1 MQLLKKL
8 DAVVKNTELEIV
20 KGAKRKRAQ
29 NFKHFIEQILIHY
42 KFLIVKSEIMKKN
55 IFSLALALVFGATI
69 NASTPIDGE
78 KKTVNTETSK
88 VTWKAY
94 KVTGSHTG
102 TVQLN
107 SGSLEFAEG
116 KLTGGEFEVN
126 MTTLISTDLEGEYK
140 GKLEGHLKSDDFFGV
155 ATHPT
160 STLVFT
166 KVTPSGKNSYEV
178 TGDLTIKGI
187 TKPVTFD
194 VSIYGSKAT
203 ATLKVDRALYNVK
216 YGSGS
221 FFENLGD
228 KTIYDEFDLVV
239 DLEF

>member
-1 MQLLKKL
+1 M
-8 DAVVKNTELEIV
+8 
-20 KGAKRKRAQ
+20 RKS
-29 NFKHFIEQILIHY
+29 IL
-42 KFLIVKSEIMKKN
+42 
-55 IFSLALALVFGATI
+55 SLALAVVFGA
-69 NASTPIDGE
+69 NATATSPIDGE
-78 KKTVNTETSK
+78 KKEVNTETSK

-102 TVQLN
+102 TVDLQ
-107 SGSLEFAEG
+107 SGALMFDG
-116 KLTGGEFEVN
+116 DKLTGGEFVVD
-126 MTTLISTDLEGEYK
+126 MPTLISTDLDGEYK

-160 STLVFT
+160 SKLVFT
-166 KVTPSGKNSYEV
+166 NVTASGKNSYKV

-187 TKPVTFD
+187 TKPITFD

-203 ATLKVDRALYNVK
+203 ATLKVDRAEYDVR

>member
-1 MQLLKKL
+1 
-8 DAVVKNTELEIV
+8 
-20 KGAKRKRAQ
+20 
-29 NFKHFIEQILIHY
+29 
-42 KFLIVKSEIMKKN
+42 MKKTN
-55 IFSLALALVFGATI
+55 LSLVLSLVFGASALANTI
-69 NASTPIDGE
+69 DKETKEVKTEEST
-78 KKTVNTETSK
+78 

-102 TVQLN
+102 TVALK
-107 SGSLEFAEG
+107 SGALEFDG
-116 KLTGGEFEVN
+116 DQLVGGEFVVD
-126 MTTLISTDLEGEYK
+126 MTTIGATDLQGEYK
-140 GKLEGHLKSDDFFGV
+140 DKLDGHLNSDDFF
-155 ATHPT
+155 ATASHPT

-166 KVTPSGKNSYEV
+166 NVEASGKNSYKV

-203 ATLKVDRALYNVK
+203 ATMKVDRSKYDVR

-221 FFENLGD
+221 FFDNLGD

-239 DLEF
+239 DLQL

>member
-1 MQLLKKL
+1 
-8 DAVVKNTELEIV
+8 
-20 KGAKRKRAQ
+20 
-29 NFKHFIEQILIHY
+29 
-42 KFLIVKSEIMKKN
+42 MKKSQF
-55 IFSLALALVFGATI
+55 IIVLSLAFGAQATA
-69 NASTPIDGE
+69 NNPAADE
-78 KKTVNTETSK
+78 KVPVKTSESK

-102 TVQLN
+102 TVDLK
-107 SGSLEFAEG
+107 EG
-116 KLTGGEFEVN
+116 ALIFDEGTLTGGEFSVD
-126 MTTLISTDLEGEYK
+126 MTSLISTDLEGEYK
-140 GKLEGHLKSDDFFGV
+140 EKLEGHLKSDDFFGV
-155 ATHPT
+155 SENPT
-160 STLVFT
+160 SKLVFT
-166 KVTPSGKNSYEV
+166 GVKATGKNSYEV

-194 VSIYGSKAT
+194 VSIYGNKAT
-203 ATLKVDRALYNVK
+203 ATMKIDRAQYNVR

>member
-1 MQLLKKL
+1 
-8 DAVVKNTELEIV
+8 
-20 KGAKRKRAQ
+20 
-29 NFKHFIEQILIHY
+29 
-42 KFLIVKSEIMKKN
+42 MKKTVL
-55 IFSLALALVFGATI
+55 SLALAVIFGAT
-69 NASTPIDGE
+69 ATATEPIADE
-78 KKTVNTETSK
+78 RKEVNTETSK

-102 TVQLN
+102 TVDLQ
-107 SGSLEFAEG
+107 SGALMFDG
-116 KLTGGEFEVN
+116 DKLTGGEFVVD
-126 MTTLISTDLEGEYK
+126 MPTLISTDLEGEYK

-155 ATHPT
+155 ETHPT
-160 STLVFT
+160 AKLVFT
-166 KVTPSGKNSYEV
+166 NVEASGKNSYEV

-203 ATLKVDRALYNVK
+203 ATMKVDRANYDVK

>member
-1 MQLLKKL
+1 M
-8 DAVVKNTELEIV
+8 
-20 KGAKRKRAQ
+20 KR
-29 NFKHFIEQILIHY
+29 NIL
-42 KFLIVKSEIMKKN
+42 
-55 IFSLALALVFGATI
+55 SLALALVFG
-69 NASTPIDGE
+69 STAIAGPVKGE
-78 KKTVNTETSK
+78 KKEVKTDASK

-102 TVQLN
+102 TIGLK
-107 SGSLEFAEG
+107 SGALMFDDG
-116 KLTGGEFEVN
+116 KLTGGEFTVD
-126 MTTLISTDLEGEYK
+126 MTTINTTDLQGDYK
-140 GKLEGHLKSDDFFGV
+140 AKLDGHLHSDDFFST
-155 ATHPT
+155 ASNPT
-160 STLVFT
+160 SSLVFT
-166 KVTPSGKNSYEV
+166 KVKASGKNSYKV

-194 VSIYGSKAT
+194 MSIYGSKAT
-203 ATLKVDRALYNVK
+203 ATLKVDRAQYNVK